1 LAGATLTVAGHD
13 HLSASVGAGAT
24 RPGDLFDSCGTADA
38 LAPALPPP
46 VPSPAVGPGAP
57 RPGHLFDSCGTAEAL
72 VRAVPPPVARAD
84 VRRLVAAH
92 VTVGWHV
99 LPGRQ
104 ALLGAARAGRAP

>member
-1 LAGATLTVAGHD
+1 MAGHA
-13 HLSASVGAGAT
+13 HLGASAGAGAT
-24 RPGDLFDSCGTADA
+24 QPGDLFDSCGTA
-38 LAPALPPP
+38 
-46 VPSPAVGPGAP
+46 
-57 RPGHLFDSCGTAEAL
+57 EAR

-104 ALLGAARAGRAP
+104 ALLGASRAGLALRRFLALLGVDESLE